1 MKPASLVRAELGE
14 INMSSLQKTQIAFR
28 PVRRFLWLER
38 LIALVVLLNFFLV
51 LFDLSYIPWRDF
63 YFEKTPQIVQRYDPI
78 KGIEPHR
85 ETTRYLEQFQ
95 QLKYRI
101 EQTGIQSPEVESS
114 LAQMRQLSDE
124 LIEDNPFAIAQK
136 TGHLEKIK
144 NQVRDRVHITSAHQ
158 AFATFWSQAY
168 LIQVGWER
176 EFDFFTTNIQPLI
189 ETNYYRGINTQGKF
203 IDRFW
208 LIDLPFIAFFGLEIL
223 VRTFFISRQRPDLN
237 WLEALLRRWYDL
249 FLLLPFWRWLRVI
262 PVTIRLYQAELLN
275 LEPFRKQIK
284 YDFVTNFAEEMTE
297 IVGVRLIDQMQDSI
311 ERGDAA
317 EWLLRTGRYQPYVNI
332 NNTNEVQEIA
342 ARLLRLTIY
351 QVIPKVQTDIESLLH
366 YSIENAIKKTQMYQ
380 QIQHLPGMDNLPRQ
394 VSTKLATDISQSTYT
409 TLTNLLEDP
418 VVIEKSSHLIQN
430 FSIALETEVK
440 KQHNLQALKS
450 LFVDLLEEVKINY
463 VKDIAQG
470 GVERSWEEA
479 ARLRRIVRQ

>member
-1 MKPASLVRAELGE
+1 
-14 INMSSLQKTQIAFR
+14 MSSLQKTQIAFR

-38 LIALVVLLNFFLV
+38 LIALVILLNFFLV

-63 YFEKTPQIVQRYDPI
+63 YFEKVPQIVQQYDPI

-85 ETTRYLEQFQ
+85 ETTRYLAQFQ
-95 QLKYRI
+95 QIKQQI
-101 EQTGIQSPEVESS
+101 EQTGIQSPEVENL
-114 LAQMRQLSDE
+114 LAQMRQLSNE

-144 NQVRDRVHITSAHQ
+144 NQVRDRVHINSAHQ
-158 AFATFWSQAY
+158 AFDTFWSQAY
-168 LIQVGWER
+168 LNRAGWER
-176 EFDFFTTNIQPLI
+176 ELDFFTTNLQPLI
-189 ETNYYRGINTQGKF
+189 ETNYYRGINIQGKLL
-203 IDRFW
+203 DRFW

-223 VRTFFISRQRPDLN
+223 IRTFIISRQRPDLN

-249 FLLLPFWRWLRVI
+249 FFLLPFWRWLRII
-262 PVTIRLYQAELLN
+262 PVTIRLYQAELVN
-275 LEPFRKQIK
+275 LEPVRKQIK

-317 EWLLRTGRYQPYVNI
+317 EWLLRAGRYQPYINI

-342 ARLLRLTIY
+342 NRLLRLTIY

-380 QIQHLPGMDNLPRQ
+380 QIQHLPGMETLPRQ
-394 VSTKLATDISQSTYT
+394 VSSKLANDISQSTYT

-440 KQHNLQALKS
+440 KQHNLQALES

-479 ARLRRIVRQ
+479 NQLRRIIRQ

>member
-1 MKPASLVRAELGE
+1 
-14 INMSSLQKTQIAFR
+14 MSSVQKTQIAFR

-38 LIALVVLLNFFLV
+38 LVALVVLLNFFLV

-63 YFEKTPQIVQRYDPI
+63 YFEKLPQIVQQYDPI

-85 ETTRYLEQFQ
+85 ETTRYLAQFQ
-95 QLKYRI
+95 QIKQEI
-101 EQTGIQSPEVESS
+101 EQTGIQSPEVENL
-114 LAQMRQLSDE
+114 LAQMRQLSNE

-136 TGHLEKIK
+136 TGHLENIK
-144 NQVRDRVHITSAHQ
+144 NQVRDRVHINSAHQ
-158 AFATFWSQAY
+158 AFDTFWSQAY
-168 LIQVGWER
+168 LNRAGWER
-176 EFDFFTTNIQPLI
+176 ELDFFTTNLQPLI

-223 VRTFFISRQRPDLN
+223 IRTFIISRQRPDLN

-262 PVTIRLYQAELLN
+262 PVTIQLYQAQLLN
-275 LEPFRKQIK
+275 LEPVRKQIK

-317 EWLLRTGRYQPYVNI
+317 EWLLRTGRYQPYINI

-342 ARLLRLTIY
+342 NRLLRMTIY
-351 QVIPKVQTDIESLLH
+351 QVIPKVQTEIESLLH

-380 QIQHLPGMDNLPRQ
+380 QIQHLPGMDTLPRQ
-394 VSTKLATDISQSTYT
+394 VSSKLANDISQSTYT

-418 VVIEKSSHLIQN
+418 IVIEKSSHLIQN

-479 ARLRRIVRQ
+479 NQLRRIIRQ

>member
-1 MKPASLVRAELGE
+1 M
-14 INMSSLQKTQIAFR
+14 NMSSVQKTQTAFR

-38 LIALVVLLNFFLV
+38 LVALVVLLNFFLV

-63 YFEKTPQIVQRYDPI
+63 YFEKLPQIVQQYDPI

-85 ETTRYLEQFQ
+85 ETTRYLAQFQ
-95 QLKYRI
+95 QIKQEI
-101 EQTGIQSPEVESS
+101 EQTGIQSPEVENL
-114 LAQMRQLSDE
+114 LAQMRQLSNE

-136 TGHLEKIK
+136 TGHLENIK
-144 NQVRDRVHITSAHQ
+144 NQVRDRVHINSAHQ
-158 AFATFWSQAY
+158 AFDTFWSQAY
-168 LIQVGWER
+168 LNRAGWER
-176 EFDFFTTNIQPLI
+176 ELDFFTTNLQPLI

-223 VRTFFISRQRPDLN
+223 IRTFIISRQRPDLN

-262 PVTIRLYQAELLN
+262 PVTIQLYQAQLLN
-275 LEPFRKQIK
+275 LEPVRKQIK

-317 EWLLRTGRYQPYVNI
+317 EWLLRTGRYQPYINI

-342 ARLLRLTIY
+342 NRLLRMTIY
-351 QVIPKVQTDIESLLH
+351 QVIPKVQTEIESLLH

-380 QIQHLPGMDNLPRQ
+380 QIQHLPGMDTLPRQ
-394 VSTKLATDISQSTYT
+394 VSSKLANDISQSTYT

-418 VVIEKSSHLIQN
+418 IVIEKSSHLIQN

-479 ARLRRIVRQ
+479 NQLRRIIRQ

>member
-1 MKPASLVRAELGE
+1 M
-14 INMSSLQKTQIAFR
+14 NMSSVQKTQIAFR

-38 LIALVVLLNFFLV
+38 LVALVVLLNFFLV

-63 YFEKTPQIVQRYDPI
+63 YFEKLPQIVQQYDPI

-85 ETTRYLEQFQ
+85 ETTRYLAQFQ
-95 QLKYRI
+95 QIKQEI
-101 EQTGIQSPEVESS
+101 EQTRIQSPEVENL
-114 LAQMRQLSDE
+114 LAQMRQLSNE

-136 TGHLEKIK
+136 TGHLENIK
-144 NQVRDRVHITSAHQ
+144 NQVRDRVHINSAHQ
-158 AFATFWSQAY
+158 AFDTFWSQAY
-168 LIQVGWER
+168 LNRAGWER
-176 EFDFFTTNIQPLI
+176 ELDFFTTNLQPLI

-223 VRTFFISRQRPDLN
+223 IRTFIISRQRPDLN

-262 PVTIRLYQAELLN
+262 PVTIQLYQAQLLN
-275 LEPFRKQIK
+275 LEPVRKQIK

-317 EWLLRTGRYQPYVNI
+317 EWLLRTGRYQPYINI

-342 ARLLRLTIY
+342 NRLLRMTIY
-351 QVIPKVQTDIESLLH
+351 QVIPKVQTEIESLLH

-380 QIQHLPGMDNLPRQ
+380 QIQHLPGMDTLPRQ
-394 VSTKLATDISQSTYT
+394 VSSKLANDISQSTYT

-479 ARLRRIVRQ
+479 NQLRRIIRQ

>member
-1 MKPASLVRAELGE
+1 MKHTSLVRAELGE

>member
-1 MKPASLVRAELGE
+1 
-14 INMSSLQKTQIAFR
+14 MSSVQKTQIAFR

-38 LIALVVLLNFFLV
+38 LVALVVLLNFFLV

-63 YFEKTPQIVQRYDPI
+63 YFEKLPQIVQQYDPI

-85 ETTRYLEQFQ
+85 ETTRYLAQFQ
-95 QLKYRI
+95 QIKQEI
-101 EQTGIQSPEVESS
+101 EQTRIQSPEVENL
-114 LAQMRQLSDE
+114 LAQMRQLSNE

-136 TGHLEKIK
+136 TGHLENIK
-144 NQVRDRVHITSAHQ
+144 NQVRDRVHINSAHQ
-158 AFATFWSQAY
+158 AFDTFWSQAY
-168 LIQVGWER
+168 LNRAGWER
-176 EFDFFTTNIQPLI
+176 ELDFFTTNLQPLI

-223 VRTFFISRQRPDLN
+223 IRTFIISRQRPDLN

-262 PVTIRLYQAELLN
+262 PVTIQLYQAQLLN
-275 LEPFRKQIK
+275 LEPVRKQIK

-317 EWLLRTGRYQPYVNI
+317 EWLLRTGRYQPYINI

-342 ARLLRLTIY
+342 NRLLRMTIY
-351 QVIPKVQTDIESLLH
+351 QVIPKVQTEIESLLH

-380 QIQHLPGMDNLPRQ
+380 QIQHLPGMDTLPRQ
-394 VSTKLATDISQSTYT
+394 VSSKLANDISQSTYT

-479 ARLRRIVRQ
+479 NQLRRIIRQ

>member
-1 MKPASLVRAELGE
+1 
-14 INMSSLQKTQIAFR
+14 MSSLQKTQIAFR

-51 LFDLSYIPWRDF
+51 LFDLSYIHWHDF
-63 YFEKTPQIVQRYDPI
+63 YFEKSPQIVQQYDPI

-85 ETTRYLEQFQ
+85 ETTRYLAQFQ
-95 QLKYRI
+95 QIRQQI
-101 EQTGIQSPEVESS
+101 EQTGIQSPEVENL

-144 NQVRDRVHITSAHQ
+144 NQVRDRVHINSAHQ
-158 AFATFWSQAY
+158 AFDTFWSQAY
-168 LIQVGWER
+168 LNRVGWER
-176 EFDFFTTNIQPLI
+176 ELDFFTTNLQPLI
-189 ETNYYRGINTQGKF
+189 ETNYYRGINTRGKF

-208 LIDLPFIAFFGLEIL
+208 LIDLPFVAFFGLEIL
-223 VRTFFISRQRPDLN
+223 IRTFFISRQRPDLN

-249 FLLLPFWRWLRVI
+249 FLLFPFWRWLRVI

-275 LEPFRKQIK
+275 LEPVRKQIK

-317 EWLLRTGRYQPYVNI
+317 EWLLRSGRYHPYINI

-342 ARLLRLTIY
+342 NRLLRLTIY

-366 YSIENAIKKTQMYQ
+366 YSIENAIRKTQMYQ
-380 QIQHLPGMDNLPRQ
+380 QIQHLPGMETLPRQ
-394 VSTKLATDISQSTYT
+394 VSSKLANDISQSTYT

-479 ARLRRIVRQ
+479 NQLRRIIRQ

>member
-1 MKPASLVRAELGE
+1 
-14 INMSSLQKTQIAFR
+14 MSSLQKTQIAFR

-63 YFEKTPQIVQRYDPI
+63 YFEKVPQIVQHYDPI

-85 ETTRYLEQFQ
+85 ETTRYLAQFQ
-95 QLKYRI
+95 QIKQQI
-101 EQTGIQSPEVESS
+101 EQTGIQSPEVENL

-144 NQVRDRVHITSAHQ
+144 NQVRDRVHINSAHQ
-158 AFATFWSQAY
+158 AFDTFWSQAY
-168 LIQVGWER
+168 LNRAGWER
-176 EFDFFTTNIQPLI
+176 ELDFFTTNLQPLI
-189 ETNYYRGINTQGKF
+189 ETNYYRGINTRGRF

-208 LIDLPFIAFFGLEIL
+208 LIDIPFIAFFGLEIL
-223 VRTFFISRQRPDLN
+223 IRTFFISRQRPDLN

-262 PVTIRLYQAELLN
+262 PVTIRLYQAQLLN
-275 LEPFRKQIK
+275 LEPVRKQIK

-317 EWLLRTGRYQPYVNI
+317 EWLLRTGRYQPYINI

-342 ARLLRLTIY
+342 NRLLRMTIY

-380 QIQHLPGMDNLPRQ
+380 QIQHLPGMETLPRQ
-394 VSTKLATDISQSTYT
+394 VSSKLANDISQSTYT

-479 ARLRRIVRQ
+479 NQLRRIIRQ

>member
-1 MKPASLVRAELGE
+1 M
-14 INMSSLQKTQIAFR
+14 NMSSVQKTQIAFR

-38 LIALVVLLNFFLV
+38 LVALVVLLNFFLV
-51 LFDLSYIPWRDF
+51 LFDLLYIPWRDF
-63 YFEKTPQIVQRYDPI
+63 YFEKLPQIVQQYDPI

-85 ETTRYLEQFQ
+85 ETTRYLAQFQ
-95 QLKYRI
+95 QIKQEI
-101 EQTGIQSPEVESS
+101 EQTGIQSPEVENL
-114 LAQMRQLSDE
+114 LAQMRQLSNE

-136 TGHLEKIK
+136 TGHLENIK
-144 NQVRDRVHITSAHQ
+144 NQVRDRVHINSAHQ
-158 AFATFWSQAY
+158 AFDTFWSQAY
-168 LIQVGWER
+168 LNRAGWER
-176 EFDFFTTNIQPLI
+176 ELDFFTTNLQPLI

-223 VRTFFISRQRPDLN
+223 IRTFIISRQRPDLN

-262 PVTIRLYQAELLN
+262 PVTIQLYQAQLLN
-275 LEPFRKQIK
+275 LEPVRKQIK

-317 EWLLRTGRYQPYVNI
+317 EWLLRTGRYQPYINI

-342 ARLLRLTIY
+342 NRLLRMTIY
-351 QVIPKVQTDIESLLH
+351 QVIPKVQTEIESLLH

-380 QIQHLPGMDNLPRQ
+380 QIQHLPGMDTLPRQ
-394 VSTKLATDISQSTYT
+394 VSSKLANDISQSTYT

-418 VVIEKSSHLIQN
+418 IVIEKSSHLIQN

-479 ARLRRIVRQ
+479 NQLRRIIRQ

>member
-1 MKPASLVRAELGE
+1 
-14 INMSSLQKTQIAFR
+14 MSSVQKTQIAFR

-38 LIALVVLLNFFLV
+38 LVALVVLLNFFLV

-63 YFEKTPQIVQRYDPI
+63 YFEKLPQIVQQYDPI

-85 ETTRYLEQFQ
+85 ETTRYLAQFQ
-95 QLKYRI
+95 QIKQEI
-101 EQTGIQSPEVESS
+101 EQTRIQSPEVENL
-114 LAQMRQLSDE
+114 LAQMRQLSNE

-136 TGHLEKIK
+136 TGHLENIK
-144 NQVRDRVHITSAHQ
+144 NQVRDRVHINSAHQ
-158 AFATFWSQAY
+158 AFDTFWSQAY
-168 LIQVGWER
+168 LNRAGWER
-176 EFDFFTTNIQPLI
+176 ELDFFTTNLQPLI

-223 VRTFFISRQRPDLN
+223 IRTFIISRQRPDLN

-262 PVTIRLYQAELLN
+262 PVTIQLYQAQLLN
-275 LEPFRKQIK
+275 LEPVRKQIK

-317 EWLLRTGRYQPYVNI
+317 EWLLRTGRYQPYINI

-342 ARLLRLTIY
+342 NRLLRMTIY
-351 QVIPKVQTDIESLLH
+351 QVIPKVQTEIESLLH

-380 QIQHLPGMDNLPRQ
+380 QIQHLPGMDTLPRQ
-394 VSTKLATDISQSTYT
+394 VSSKLANDISQSTYT

-418 VVIEKSSHLIQN
+418 IVIEKSSHLIQN

-479 ARLRRIVRQ
+479 NQLRRIIRQ

>member
-1 MKPASLVRAELGE
+1 M
-14 INMSSLQKTQIAFR
+14 NMSSVQKTQIAFR

-38 LIALVVLLNFFLV
+38 LVALVVLLNFFLV

-63 YFEKTPQIVQRYDPI
+63 YFEKLPQIVQQYDPI

-85 ETTRYLEQFQ
+85 ETTRYLAQFQ
-95 QLKYRI
+95 QIKQEI
-101 EQTGIQSPEVESS
+101 EQTGIQSPEVENL
-114 LAQMRQLSDE
+114 LAQMRQLSNE

-136 TGHLEKIK
+136 TGHLENIK
-144 NQVRDRVHITSAHQ
+144 NQVRDRVHINSAHQ
-158 AFATFWSQAY
+158 AFDTFWSQAY
-168 LIQVGWER
+168 LNRAGWER
-176 EFDFFTTNIQPLI
+176 ELDFFTTNLQPLI

-223 VRTFFISRQRPDLN
+223 IRTFIISRQRPDLN

-262 PVTIRLYQAELLN
+262 PVTIQLYQAQLLN
-275 LEPFRKQIK
+275 LEPVRKQIK

-317 EWLLRTGRYQPYVNI
+317 EWLLRTGRYQPYINI

-342 ARLLRLTIY
+342 NRLLRMTIY
-351 QVIPKVQTDIESLLH
+351 QVIPKVQTEIESLLH

-380 QIQHLPGMDNLPRQ
+380 QIQHLPGMDTLPRQ
-394 VSTKLATDISQSTYT
+394 VSSKLANDISQSTYT

-418 VVIEKSSHLIQN
+418 IVIEKSSHLIQN

-479 ARLRRIVRQ
+479 NQLRRIIRQ

>member
-1 MKPASLVRAELGE
+1 
-14 INMSSLQKTQIAFR
+14 MSSLQKTQIAFR

-38 LIALVVLLNFFLV
+38 LVALVVLLNFFLV

-63 YFEKTPQIVQRYDPI
+63 YFEKAPQIVQQYDPI

-85 ETTRYLEQFQ
+85 ETTRYLAQFQ
-95 QLKYRI
+95 QLKHQI
-101 EQTGIQSPEVESS
+101 QQTDIQSPEVENL
-114 LAQMRQLSDE
+114 LAQMRQLSNE

-136 TGHLEKIK
+136 TGHLENIK
-144 NQVRDRVHITSAHQ
+144 NQVRDRVHINSAHQ
-158 AFATFWSQAY
+158 AFDTFWSQAY
-168 LIQVGWER
+168 LNRAGWER
-176 EFDFFTTNIQPLI
+176 ELDFFTTNLQTLI
-189 ETNYYRGINTQGKF
+189 ETNYYRGINTRGKF
-203 IDRFW
+203 IERFW

-223 VRTFFISRQRPDLN
+223 IRTFIISRQRPDLN

-262 PVTIRLYQAELLN
+262 PVTIQLYQAQLLN
-275 LEPFRKQIK
+275 LEPIRKQIK

-317 EWLLRTGRYQPYVNI
+317 EWLLRTGRYQPYINI

-342 ARLLRLTIY
+342 NRLLRMTIY
-351 QVIPKVQTDIESLLH
+351 QVIPKVQTEIESLLH

-380 QIQHLPGMDNLPRQ
+380 QIQHLPGMDTLPRQ
-394 VSTKLATDISQSTYT
+394 VSSKLANDISQSTYT

-418 VVIEKSSHLIQN
+418 EVIEKSTHLIQN

-479 ARLRRIVRQ
+479 NQLRRIIRQ

>member
-1 MKPASLVRAELGE
+1 
-14 INMSSLQKTQIAFR
+14 MSSVQKTQIAFR

-38 LIALVVLLNFFLV
+38 LVALVVLLNFFLV

-63 YFEKTPQIVQRYDPI
+63 YFEKLPQIVQQYDPI

-85 ETTRYLEQFQ
+85 ETTRYLAQFQ
-95 QLKYRI
+95 QIKQEI
-101 EQTGIQSPEVESS
+101 EQTRIQSPEVENL
-114 LAQMRQLSDE
+114 LAQMRQLSNE

-136 TGHLEKIK
+136 TGHLENIK
-144 NQVRDRVHITSAHQ
+144 NQVRDRVHINSAHQ
-158 AFATFWSQAY
+158 AFDTFWSQAY
-168 LIQVGWER
+168 LNRAGWER
-176 EFDFFTTNIQPLI
+176 ELDFFTTNLQPLI

-223 VRTFFISRQRPDLN
+223 IRTFIISRQRPDLN

-262 PVTIRLYQAELLN
+262 PITIQLYQAQLLN
-275 LEPFRKQIK
+275 LEPVRKQIK

-317 EWLLRTGRYQPYVNI
+317 EWLLRTGRYQPYINI

-342 ARLLRLTIY
+342 NRLLRMTIY
-351 QVIPKVQTDIESLLH
+351 QVIPKVQTEIESLLH

-380 QIQHLPGMDNLPRQ
+380 QIQHLPGMDTLPRQ
-394 VSTKLATDISQSTYT
+394 VSSKLANDISQSTYT

-479 ARLRRIVRQ
+479 NQLRRIIRQ